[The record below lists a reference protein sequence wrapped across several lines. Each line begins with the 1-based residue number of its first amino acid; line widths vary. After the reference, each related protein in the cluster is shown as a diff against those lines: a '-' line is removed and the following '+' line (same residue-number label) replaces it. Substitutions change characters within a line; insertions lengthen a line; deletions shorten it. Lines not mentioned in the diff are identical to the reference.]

1 MQIKLYAGVAL
12 AALMIPGAAFAQ
24 STGTTEFEQG
34 DIVVTGAR
42 NTDVAGTKIPDT
54 GKTRVQ
60 LTQKFL
66 SHETAGQSVDE
77 MINLLPGVS
86 FNSYDGYGS
95 SGGSLSIRGFD
106 ASRILQ
112 TVDGLPLNDTGNY
125 AIYSNQQIDPEL
137 IDQVNVTLGS
147 VDIDSPSAS
156 ASGSTVAYTT
166 IVPTDE
172 IGGRMSGSIGDQN
185 MFRVFGLFNTGVLT
199 SFGTKAWVS
208 ASHQDYRTVYNPKGK
223 IRKGAYNAKIYQP
236 IGNNGDFI
244 ALAGNYNVNRN
255 NNTAD
260 VYYDEFPISKDS
272 RSLNLA
278 RCQVA
283 VGVHE
288 TTAAP
293 GTTTDQN
300 YSDPDSPTG
309 CGTNYAESQNPS
321 STGSIRFT
329 SLFHLTDN
337 LILTVDPS
345 FQYVKANGGGSTIIG
360 QEGASPDGLFGY
372 IGNSYYFGEDLN
384 GDGDVLDTGTTSVY
398 KVDENGDVVL
408 DPKTGKPV
416 VARTVTHGV
425 QLYAPSQTVTH
436 RYTLTTS
443 LAWNIAEGQSIRVA
457 YAHDYGR
464 HRQSGQVGYL
474 LANGQAVDPFPIN
487 DPITAA
493 NGAIVNKRDRKSF
506 AILDKVGLEYRGKF
520 FDDKLTLDVGG
531 SYVNEKRNL
540 HQYCFTSAPT
550 GYVDC
555 VAGDDADYATY
566 QLSHPNSVAP
576 LDKSLSYHEFL
587 PSANVTYNVTSAF
600 QIYGSYSKGVQIP
613 GTDNL
618 YQALYYANTP
628 DFTNPTPETTDNFD
642 AGVRYTTSKIQAYVG
657 PWLTI
662 FKNRL
667 ASSYDPLTDIT
678 TYRNLGAVHK
688 YGIDGSIAYQPIR
701 ELSLYVFGSYLK
713 SEIQENVQTDT
724 DADGNPVYALTKGK
738 RESGSP
744 VYTFGGRAELNIN
757 PIQIGVEAK
766 RTGKRYLNDQNVD
779 LIYTYC
785 ANDGNCGA
793 TSPAYTVVN
802 ADARL
807 NMSWAGL
814 NDKTYV
820 QLNVTNLFDVVYPGS
835 FGGALAASN
844 DPFTY
849 ISAPR
854 TVSATL
860 NVAF

>member
-272 RSLNLA
+272 RDLQLD
-278 RCQVA
+278 RCQIDVA
-283 VGVHE
+283 QAGVQDN
-288 TTAAP
+288 P
-293 GTTTDQN
+293 N
-300 YSDPDSPTG
+300 S
-309 CGTNYAESQNPS
+309 CGTNYAEGQNPS
-321 STGSIRFT
+321 NTGSIRFT

-345 FQYVKANGGGSTIIG
+345 FQYVKANGGSGAITA
-360 QEGASPDGLFGY
+360 QESASPDGLLGY

-384 GDGDVLDTGTTSVY
+384 GDGDTLDHNT
-398 KVDENGDVVL
+398 VDPV
-408 DPKTGKPV
+408 TGKTIPG
-416 VARTVTHGV
+416 GV
-425 QLYAPSQTVTH
+425 KLYAPSQTVTH
-436 RYTLTTS
+436 RYTLTSS
-443 LAWNIAEGQSIRVA
+443 LQWNIAEGQSIRVA

-464 HRQSGQVGYL
+464 HRQDGPVGYL
-474 LANGQAVDPFPIN
+474 LANGQAADPFPIN
-487 DPITAA
+487 DPILAA
-493 NGAIVNKRDRKSF
+493 NGEPVEKRNRKSF

-540 HQYCFTSAPT
+540 HQYCFTSGAN
-550 GYVDC
+550 GFVDC

-688 YGIDGSIAYQPIR
+688 YGVDGSIAYQPVR

-713 SEIQENVQTDT
+713 SEIQTNVQTDT

-779 LIYTYC
+779 LIYTPYGGGDPV
-785 ANDGNCGA
+785 NLGA

-849 ISAPR
+849 IGAPR